1 MTEQESGMESSDAV
15 DTPLEPRDVG
25 NRLMRTVAWL
35 AVAAVGAVL
44 VALVILLLYLFGIV

>member
-1 MTEQESGMESSDAV
+1 MTEQESGMENSDAI
-15 DTPLEPRDVG
+15 DTPVEPRDVG

-44 VALVILLLYLFGIV
+44 VALVVLLLYLFGIL